1 MKYQALMRVFLLLFA
16 FRDGPGRPLS
26 AVAAGAGLELED
38 TPEDSFFFVGPQLHK
53 LAAVKILAVV
63 QKLLAHHLAA
73 HVVGGTVAAEFL
85 ALEPQAVPD
94 FIAGPALNGDAV
106 AADVDHH
113 AGVLYVLVV
122 DVGNQGRRHDILPEI
137 PPGIHVLEDVEGV
150 SL

>member
-85 ALEPQAVPD
+85 ALEPQTVPD

-113 AGVLYVLVV
+113 AGGAL
-122 DVGNQGRRHDILPEI
+122 RSRC
-137 PPGIHVLEDVEGV
+137 
-150 SL
+150 